1 MSDKAKRE
9 SPLVKSVLALDNYLA
24 ELERIGT
31 KINSADMTSDIDVE
45 FIQKLMTRFA
55 ECGEGISQEVVN
67 LSTRLQEA
75 QACAEAV
82 AKGVSSQAEL
92 FKVRRN
98 EQNEK
103 LEQFRILGERVRDLN
118 AAISQFR
125 RPHGDGMTAEDRAK
139 LKSSIPAFEAQ
150 VTTLIEEL
158 QALRKSARESRIKA
172 LENNVESLVQTLEVV
187 SKKLGDLSPLRCIL
201 PFVLFLMFAL
211 PLTAQW
217 FDIPTRGVP
226 RTADG

>member
-31 KINSADMTSDIDVE
+31 KINSADMTSDTDVE

-125 RPHGDGMTAEDRAK
+125 RPHGDEAA
-139 LKSSIPAFEAQ
+139 SI
-150 VTTLIEEL
+150 
-158 QALRKSARESRIKA
+158 
-172 LENNVESLVQTLEVV
+172 
-187 SKKLGDLSPLRCIL
+187 
-201 PFVLFLMFAL
+201 
-211 PLTAQW
+211 
-217 FDIPTRGVP
+217 
-226 RTADG
+226 